1 MEAGSLTQRSD
12 GFYFSEEVG
21 FEPEIKKQDKKKKG
35 EDKKDG
41 KKQTNKTK
49 KN

>member
-1 MEAGSLTQRSD
+1 MVNLTQRSNG

-21 FEPEIKKQDKKKKG
+21 FEPKTKKNDKKKG
-35 EDKKDG
+35 EKKDG
-41 KKQTNKTK
+41 KGENKKSKQ

>member
-1 MEAGSLTQRSD
+1 MTQRFNG

-21 FEPEIKKQDKKKKG
+21 FEPETKKNDKKKG
-35 EDKKDG
+35 DKKDG
-41 KKQTNKTK
+41 KGENKKPKQ

>member
-1 MEAGSLTQRSD
+1 MEADNLTQRSD

-21 FEPEIKKQDKKKKG
+21 FEPKIKKQDKKKKG